1 MPRPALRIAL
11 IEPEPARAA
20 ELGQLLSDALQD
32 CSVELS
38 EAPLAD
44 LILVN
49 DGLVNDR
56 LMNESRVND
65 ATPRKT
71 ASLPVP
77 TIRFGRSPDG
87 SYSAHALHAGGAE
100 VAQTIAFAM
109 PLTDSVRCAAL
120 MWNTWRTASNEPDGE
135 NAIEQAAR
143 FQQRLLQ
150 LQKMEAVGELAGGI
164 AHDFNNLLLVI
175 RSYAEMLLEES
186 DLSSTARHHAEEI
199 RTASCRAGD
208 LTRELLAFSRRQP
221 LQLKPTNLNGAIDS
235 AVPMLS
241 RLVGKE
247 ITIWVQLPAD
257 LWPIEADTA
266 QLEQV
271 LINLAAN
278 ARDAMPHGGK
288 LLLETTNV
296 TIEDKHAA
304 MPPGDYVL
312 LAVSDTGLGIPR
324 HILPRI
330 FEPFF
335 TTKERGKGTGLGL
348 ASVYGIVKQSG
359 GYIWAY
365 SESGYGTT
373 FKLYMPRATAAKLTS
388 EESIAKLA
396 ARHATNSA
404 S

>member
-1 MPRPALRIAL
+1 VRRPAFRIAL
-11 IEPEPARAA
+11 IEPEPSHAA
-20 ELGQLLSDALQD
+20 ELGQLLSDALRD

-38 EAPLAD
+38 DAPPAD
-44 LILVN
+44 LILLN
-49 DGLVNDR
+49 GTT
-56 LMNESRVND
+56 SSS
-65 ATPRKT
+65 K
-71 ASLPVP
+71 ASLLVP

-87 SYSAHALHAGGAE
+87 SYSAHALHAGGTDIQ
-100 VAQTIAFAM
+100 QTIAFAM
-109 PLTDSVRCAAL
+109 PLTDSIRCAAL
-120 MWNTWRTASNEPDGE
+120 MWNTWHSTAAEPAVESASN
-135 NAIEQAAR
+135 EQAAR

-175 RSYAEMLLEES
+175 RSYAEMLLEEA
-186 DLSSTARHHAEEI
+186 DLSPTARHHSGEILAASRRAEE
-199 RTASCRAGD
+199 

-221 LQLKPTNLNGAIDS
+221 LQLKPTNLNGVIDGS
-235 AVPMLS
+235 VPMLS
-241 RLVGKE
+241 RLVGKG
-247 ITIWVQLPAD
+247 ITVWVQLLPH
-257 LWPIEADTA
+257 LWPIQADAA

-271 LINLAAN
+271 LVNLAAN

-288 LLLETTNV
+288 FLLETTNV

-304 MPPGDYVL
+304 MPPGEYVL
-312 LAVSDTGLGIPR
+312 VAVSDTGLGIP
-324 HILPRI
+324 HHVLPRI

-373 FKLYMPRATAAKLTS
+373 FKIYMPRATAVRLAP
-388 EESIAKLA
+388 EDPIAKLSARRA
-396 ARHATNSA
+396 ANSA